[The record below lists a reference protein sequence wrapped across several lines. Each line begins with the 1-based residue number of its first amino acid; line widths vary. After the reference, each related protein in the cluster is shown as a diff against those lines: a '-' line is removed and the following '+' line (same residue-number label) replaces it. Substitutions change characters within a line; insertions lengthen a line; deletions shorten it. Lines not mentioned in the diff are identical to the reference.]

1 MQTEI
6 IKQKIIAALGEAEV
20 KLFTFDGVHYEAHVR
35 SPAFAG
41 KKRLEQHRMVMNAL
55 ASELGANEV
64 HALAL
69 KTEAIES

>member
-1 MQTEI
+1 MQADL
-6 IKQKIIAALGEAEV
+6 IKQKIIEALGEAEV
-20 KLFTFDGVHYEAHVR
+20 ELSSFDGVHYTATVR

-55 ASELGANEV
+55 QAELSDNTV

-69 KTEAIES
+69 KTEILEK

>member
-1 MQTEI
+1 MQTDL

-20 KLFTFDGVHYEAHVR
+20 ELSTFDGVHYTATVR

-55 ASELGANEV
+55 QAELSANEV

-69 KTEAIES
+69 KTEILEK

>member
-20 KLFTFDGVHYEAHVR
+20 TLSTFDGVHYEAHVR
-35 SPAFAG
+35 SPAFVG

-55 ASELGANEV
+55 SAELGANEV

-69 KTEAIES
+69 KTEAIEP

>member
-1 MQTEI
+1 MQADL

-20 KLFTFDGVHYEAHVR
+20 SLSSFDGVHYDAHVR

-41 KKRLEQHRMVMNAL
+41 KSRLEQHRMVMNAL
-55 ASELGANEV
+55 RDELGANEV

-69 KTEAIES
+69 KTEVLEK

>member
-1 MQTEI
+1 MQTDL

-20 KLFTFDGVHYEAHVR
+20 ELSTFDGVHYTATVR

-55 ASELGANEV
+55 QAELSANEV
-64 HALAL
+64 HGLAL
-69 KTEAIES
+69 KTEILEK

>member
-1 MQTEI
+1 MQADI
-6 IKQKIIAALGEAEV
+6 IKQKIIDALGEAEV
-20 KLFTFDGVHYEAHVR
+20 TLSTFDGVHYEAHVR

-55 ASELGANEV
+55 QAELSANEV

-69 KTEAIES
+69 KTEAIGS

>member
-1 MQTEI
+1 MQSDN
-6 IKQKIIAALGEAEV
+6 IKAKIIEALGEAEV
-20 KLFTFDGVHYEAHVR
+20 ELSTFDGVHYTATVR

-55 ASELGANEV
+55 KEELGANEV

-69 KTEAIES
+69 KTEPLEK